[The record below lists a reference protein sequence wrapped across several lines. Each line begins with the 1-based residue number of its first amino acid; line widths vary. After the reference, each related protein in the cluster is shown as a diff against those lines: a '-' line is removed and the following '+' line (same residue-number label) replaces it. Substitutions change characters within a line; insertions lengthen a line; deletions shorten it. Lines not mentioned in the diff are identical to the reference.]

1 MSKGMQEAT
10 KKLQEECSELTAALD
25 KKNEEFKH
33 HEVEIERLKNDLA
46 ERENDLLL
54 ALAEA
59 LKDRDDLRKKLA
71 ETEKD
76 AVKAK
81 ALPPTPSAPPDAVK
95 ARALPPTPSAPETEK
110 DTIKAKALPPTPSS
124 PPGPTQRDVDQ
135 LKQALAEALK
145 DQEDLKKKLAET
157 EVTKTKVQAQ
167 KSATPPPSFSGPD
180 ADDVKTSK
188 ENAKSQKLLSMPALP
203 PPAQLTMILD
213 LDFAS
218 TGAEG
223 TTKKLRIAT
232 EFEIL
237 YANITVGL
245 TCLRT

>member
-1 MSKGMQEAT
+1 MSKDMQEAT
-10 KKLQEECSELTAALD
+10 KKLQEECSELTVAAD
-25 KKNEEFKH
+25 KKNEELKD

-46 ERENDLLL
+46 QRENDLLL

-71 ETEKD
+71 ETEKN
-76 AVKAK
+76 
-81 ALPPTPSAPPDAVK
+81 AVK
-95 ARALPPTPSAPETEK
+95 ARALPPTPSAP
-110 DTIKAKALPPTPSS
+110 
-124 PPGPTQRDVDQ
+124 PGPTQRDVDE

-145 DQEDLKKKLAET
+145 GQEDLKKKLAET
-157 EVTKTKVQAQ
+157 QVTKTKVQAQ
-167 KSATPPPSFSGPD
+167 KSPTPPSSFSGPA

-188 ENAKSQKLLSMPALP
+188 ENSKSQKLLSMAALP

-223 TTKKLRIAT
+223 TTTKLRIAT
-232 EFEIL
+232 
-237 YANITVGL
+237 
-245 TCLRT
+245 

>member
-1 MSKGMQEAT
+1 MSKDMQEAT
-10 KKLQEECSELTAALD
+10 KKLQEECSELTAAD
-25 KKNEEFKH
+25 KKNEELKD

-46 ERENDLLL
+46 QRENDLLL

-71 ETEKD
+71 ETEKN
-76 AVKAK
+76 
-81 ALPPTPSAPPDAVK
+81 AVK
-95 ARALPPTPSAPETEK
+95 ARALPPTPSA
-110 DTIKAKALPPTPSS
+110 

-157 EVTKTKVQAQ
+157 EVTTTKVQAQ
-167 KSATPPPSFSGPD
+167 KSATSPPSFSGPA

-188 ENAKSQKLLSMPALP
+188 ENSKSQKLLSMAALP

-223 TTKKLRIAT
+223 TTKKVRIAT
-232 EFEIL
+232 
-237 YANITVGL
+237 
-245 TCLRT
+245 

>member
-110 DTIKAKALPPTPSS
+110 DTVKAKVLPPTPSA

-180 ADDVKTSK
+180 ADDVKTSQ
-188 ENAKSQKLLSMPALP
+188 EHAKSQKLLSMPALQ

-223 TTKKLRIAT
+223 TTQKIANCYLNSKFYMPT
-232 EFEIL
+232 L
-237 YANITVGL
+237 L
-245 TCLRT
+245 

>member
-1 MSKGMQEAT
+1 MSKDMQEAT
-10 KKLQEECSELTAALD
+10 KKLQAECSELKAALD
-25 KKNEEFKH
+25 KKNEESKH

-46 ERENDLLL
+46 QRENDLLL
-54 ALAEA
+54 TLAEA
-59 LKDRDDLRKKLA
+59 LKDREDLRKKLA

-76 AVKAK
+76 AVKGK
-81 ALPPTPSAPPDAVK
+81 ALPPTPRAPADVVK
-95 ARALPPTPSAPETEK
+95 ARALPPTPIA
-110 DTIKAKALPPTPSS
+110 
-124 PPGPTQRDVDQ
+124 PPGPTQRDVDE

-157 EVTKTKVQAQ
+157 EVTTTKVQVQ
-167 KSATPPPSFSGPD
+167 KSATSPPSFSGPA

-188 ENAKSQKLLSMPALP
+188 ENSKSQKLLSMAALP

-223 TTKKLRIAT
+223 TTKNLRIAT
-232 EFEIL
+232 
-237 YANITVGL
+237 
-245 TCLRT
+245 